1 MGLLFRLTCL
11 GALIGV
17 GEVTQPPEV
26 AVQSGDVVLQASTSE
41 RSALIRKASRS
52 PYSHVGVIEVA
63 KDGVF
68 VIEAVQPVSRTPLSK
83 WVKRGEG
90 GWVTVLRAKGLDVA
104 ARNRV
109 VTAAKKELGKP
120 YDARYRWDD
129 ERLYCSELVVKA
141 FARGASLSVGQQEV
155 VKTLELSD
163 EELALAAKLGVS
175 PSQTLVTPGSLV
187 GDEAFEVIAEKSSLS
202 LRAEGQGEGQA
213 TRGNSSR
220 PPIKR

>member
-1 MGLLFRLTCL
+1 MGLLFRLACL

-17 GEVTQPPEV
+17 AEGTQPPEV
-26 AVQSGDVVLQASTSE
+26 ALQSGDVVLQASTSE

-52 PYSHVGVIEVA
+52 PYSHVGLVEVA

-68 VIEAVQPVSRTPLSK
+68 VLEAIQPVSRTPLAQ

-90 GWVTVLRAKGLDVA
+90 GWVTVLRAKGLDAA

-109 VTAAKKELGKP
+109 VAAAKKELGKP
-120 YDARYRWDD
+120 YDSLYRWDD

-141 FARGASLSVGQQEV
+141 FARGTSLSVGQQEV

-175 PSQTLVTPGSLV
+175 PNQTLVTPGSLV
-187 GDEAFEVIAEKSSLS
+187 GDEAFELVAEKTTIPLS
-202 LRAEGQGEGQA
+202 P
-213 TRGNSSR
+213 RGRGSGR
-220 PPIKR
+220 GHTDER

>member
-1 MGLLFRLTCL
+1 MSLHRAKGMDVALTEGMGLLFRLVCL

-17 GEVTQPPEV
+17 AEGTQPPEV
-26 AVQSGDVVLQASTSE
+26 PLQNGDVVLQASTSE

-52 PYSHVGVIEVA
+52 PYSHVGLVEVA

-68 VIEAVQPVSRTPLSK
+68 VIEAVQPVSRTPLAT

-90 GWVTVLRAKGLDVA
+90 GWVTVLRPKGLDA
-104 ARNRV
+104 KTRTRV
-109 VTAAKKELGKP
+109 VAAAKKELGKP

-141 FARGASLSVGQQEV
+141 FARGADLSVGTQEV
-155 VKTLELSD
+155 VKTLALSD
-163 EELALAAKLGVS
+163 EELALAAKLGIS

-187 GDEAFEVIAEKSSLS
+187 GDEAFELVAEKS
-202 LRAEGQGEGQA
+202 
-213 TRGNSSR
+213 TRVN
-220 PPIKR
+220 

>member
-1 MGLLFRLTCL
+1 MGLLFRLLCL

-17 GEVTQPPEV
+17 AAGTQPPEV
-26 AVQSGDVVLQASTSE
+26 PLQSGDVVLQASTSE

-52 PYSHVGVIEVA
+52 PYSHVGIVEVA

-68 VIEAVQPVSRTPLSK
+68 VLEAIQPVSRTPLAK

-90 GWVTVLRAKGLDVA
+90 GWVTVLRPKALDVA
-104 ARNRV
+104 TRNRV
-109 VTAAKKELGKP
+109 VAAAKKELGKP
-120 YDARYRWDD
+120 YDSLYRWDD

-175 PSQTLVTPGSLV
+175 ASQTLVTPGSLV
-187 GDEAFEVIAEKSSLS
+187 SDEAFEVVAEKT
-202 LRAEGQGEGQA
+202 LRV
-213 TRGNSSR
+213 
-220 PPIKR
+220 K

>member
-1 MGLLFRLTCL
+1 MDVALTEGMGLLFRLVCL

-17 GEVTQPPEV
+17 AEGTQPPEV
-26 AVQSGDVVLQASTSE
+26 PLQNGDVVLQASTSE

-52 PYSHVGVIEVA
+52 PYSHVGLVEVA

-68 VIEAVQPVSRTPLSK
+68 VIEAVQPVSRTPLAA
-83 WVKRGEG
+83 WAKRGEG
-90 GWVTVLRAKGLDVA
+90 GWVTVLRPKLDAKTRA
-104 ARNRV
+104 RV
-109 VTAAKKELGKP
+109 VAAAKKELGKP

-141 FARGASLSVGQQEV
+141 FARGANLSVGTQEV

-163 EELALAAKLGVS
+163 EELALAAKLGIS

-187 GDEAFEVIAEKSSLS
+187 GDEAFELVAEKSN
-202 LRAEGQGEGQA
+202 RV
-213 TRGNSSR
+213 
-220 PPIKR
+220 K

>member
-1 MGLLFRLTCL
+1 MDVALTEGVGLLFRLVCL

-17 GEVTQPPEV
+17 AEGTQPPEV
-26 AVQSGDVVLQASTSE
+26 PLQNGDVVLQASTSE

-52 PYSHVGVIEVA
+52 PYSHVGLVEVA

-68 VIEAVQPVSRTPLSK
+68 IIEAVQPVSRTPLAT

-90 GWVTVLRAKGLDVA
+90 GWVTVLRPKSLDVKTRA
-104 ARNRV
+104 RV
-109 VTAAKKELGKP
+109 VAAAKKELGKP

-141 FARGASLSVGQQEV
+141 FARGANLSVGTQEV
-155 VKTLELSD
+155 VKTLALSD

-175 PSQTLVTPGSLV
+175 PAQTLVTPGSLA
-187 GDEAFEVIAEKSSLS
+187 GDEAFELVAEK
-202 LRAEGQGEGQA
+202 A
-213 TRGNSSR
+213 TRL
-220 PPIKR
+220 K

>member
-1 MGLLFRLTCL
+1 MGSLFRLACL

-17 GEVTQPPEV
+17 ADGTQPPEL
-26 AVQSGDVVLQASTSE
+26 ALLSGDVVLQASTSE

-52 PYSHVGVIEVA
+52 PYSHVGLVERA

-68 VIEAVQPVSRTPLSK
+68 VLEAVQPVSRTPLAT

-90 GWVTVLRAKGLDVA
+90 GWVTVLRPKSLDAK

-109 VTAAKKELGKP
+109 VAAAKKELGKP

-141 FARGASLSVGQQEV
+141 FARGAGLSVGQQEV

-175 PSQTLVTPGSLV
+175 ASQTLVTPGSLV
-187 GDEAFEVIAEKSSLS
+187 GDESFEVLAE
-202 LRAEGQGEGQA
+202 Q
-213 TRGNSSR
+213 TSR
-220 PPIKR
+220 VK

>member
-1 MGLLFRLTCL
+1 MSLHRAKGMDVALTEGMGLLFRLVCL

-17 GEVTQPPEV
+17 AEGTQPPEV
-26 AVQSGDVVLQASTSE
+26 PLQNGDVVLQASTSE

-52 PYSHVGVIEVA
+52 PYSHVGLVEVA

-68 VIEAVQPVSRTPLSK
+68 VIEAVQPVSRTPLAT

-90 GWVTVLRAKGLDVA
+90 GWVTVLRPKGLKA
-104 ARNRV
+104 ATLARV
-109 VTAAKKELGKP
+109 VAAAKKELGKP

-141 FARGASLSVGQQEV
+141 FARGANLSVGTQEV
-155 VKTLELSD
+155 VKTLDLGD

-175 PSQTLVTPGSLV
+175 ASQTLVTPGSLV
-187 GDEAFEVIAEKSSLS
+187 GDEAFELVAEKS
-202 LRAEGQGEGQA
+202 
-213 TRGNSSR
+213 TRV
-220 PPIKR
+220 K